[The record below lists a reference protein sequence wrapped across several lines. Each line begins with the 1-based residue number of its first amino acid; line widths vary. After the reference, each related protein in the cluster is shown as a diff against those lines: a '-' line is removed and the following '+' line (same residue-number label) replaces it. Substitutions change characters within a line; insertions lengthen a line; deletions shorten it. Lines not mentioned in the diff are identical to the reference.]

1 MVSPESRRR
10 AVNHLE
16 EKLEYSERRA
26 CVLLRQPRGTQRY
39 SPQEDPLEKRL
50 VKRLHALA
58 RRFPRYGYRR
68 LTDKLQEGGWR
79 VNRKRIRRLCRREG
93 LKVFKRQRRRRKHGK
108 QPLRVATRK
117 NQVLSYDFLF
127 DQTADGR
134 TIKILTVLDIFT
146 RECLAIVLDHR
157 ITAEGVIKVLQRL
170 FAEHGTPE
178 FIRSDNGPEFIA
190 KRIQKWLRESGVRT
204 QYIEPGAPWQ
214 NAHIESFHDKLRD
227 ECLNSELFLSLQE
240 ARVVVED
247 WRMEYNTIRPHS
259 SLGRIP
265 PAAYA
270 AALRT
275 KGARREGLPTGG
287 RYAGAAKAAPRPPM
301 DNPGL
306 TL

>member
-1 MVSPESRRR
+1 MVSPEARRR
-10 AVNHLE
+10 AVIHLE
-16 EKLEYSERRA
+16 EKLDYSERRA
-26 CVLLRQPRGTQRY
+26 CILVRQPRGTQRY
-39 SPQEDPLEKRL
+39 SPQEDPTEERL

-58 RRFPRYGYRR
+58 VRFPRYGYRR
-68 LTDKLQEGGWR
+68 LTDKLQEAGWR
-79 VNRKRIRRLCRREG
+79 VNRKRIHRLCKQEG
-93 LKVFKRQRRRRKHGK
+93 LKVFKRQRRRKKQGK
-108 QPLRVATRK
+108 QPLQVATRK
-117 NQVLSYDFLF
+117 NQVWSYDFLY
-127 DQTADGR
+127 DQTANGR
-134 TIKILTVLDIFT
+134 TIKLLTVLDIFT
-146 RECLAIVLDHR
+146 RECHAITLDRR
-157 ITAEGVIKVLQRL
+157 ITAEGVIKVLERL
-170 FAEHGTPE
+170 FAKHGTPE

-190 KRIQKWLRESGVRT
+190 KRIQKWLRRAAVTT

-270 AALRT
+270 AALLT
-275 KGARREGLPTGG
+275 KGAGGGLPTGG
-287 RYAGAAKAAPRPPM
+287 HYAGAAKAASRPPM